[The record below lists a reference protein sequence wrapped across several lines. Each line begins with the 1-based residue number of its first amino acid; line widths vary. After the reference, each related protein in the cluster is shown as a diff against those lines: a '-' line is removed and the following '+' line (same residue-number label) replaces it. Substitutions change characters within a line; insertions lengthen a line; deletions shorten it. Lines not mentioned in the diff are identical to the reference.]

1 MKKVMLVDDEIL
13 IRENIRDC
21 IPWAQEGFTY
31 CGDAP
36 DGEVALPLIDQHVP
50 DILITDIKMPF
61 MNGLELSR
69 IVRDKYPEMKIIIL
83 SGHDEFEYAREA
95 LRLGVE
101 DYCLKPVSAA
111 DIVKLLQEVSCKIDR
126 QRQERE
132 RLEKLANRLA
142 SQRDVVG
149 TTVGAERSGV
159 TGYGAD
165 GVSIGMGLSMGV
177 AAAGSTPSHVHLDR
191 QRFVSFLKVGV
202 QAEAELF
209 IHDYLSPLRGIDWSA
224 ASYGR
229 YALNDLTVECWQAA
243 RELLRSPEL
252 TAEENQRFAQAAAAV
267 RSSDDAV
274 QYLLLV
280 AEQFWAWRAQAAG
293 RYSDQ
298 LRDVKTFI
306 DAHIGDDKLSLQDA
320 AAHVRMSPSHLSKV
334 FAQETGET
342 FIEYVMQMRIRKAME
357 LLLATND
364 KTYEVAFKVGYND
377 AHYFSNV
384 FRKATGMTPRDFRK
398 RGVTGREQHVDR

>member
-21 IPWAQEGFTY
+21 IPWEQEGFTY

-83 SGHDEFEYAREA
+83 SGHDEFQYAREA

-142 SQRDVVG
+142 AQRDVP
-149 TTVGAERSGV
+149 GAAGGAGHGMDGNGV
-159 TGYGAD
+159 
-165 GVSIGMGLSMGV
+165 VV
-177 AAAGSTPSHVHLDR
+177 AAAPSHVHLDR
-191 QRFVSFLKVGV
+191 QRFIAFLKVG
-202 QAEAELF
+202 APADTESF
-209 IHDYLSPLRGIDWSA
+209 IRDYLSPLHGIDWSA

-252 TAEENQRFAQAAAAV
+252 SVEENQQFTQAVAAV
-267 RSSDDAV
+267 RSSEDAV

-280 AEQFWAWRAQAAG
+280 AEQFWTWRAQAAG
-293 RYSDQ
+293 RYNDQ
-298 LRDVKTFI
+298 LREVKTFI

-398 RGVTGREQHVDR
+398 RGVTSREQHAER

>member
-21 IPWAQEGFTY
+21 IPWAQEGFAY

-111 DIVKLLQEVSCKIDR
+111 DIVKLLHDVSGKIDR

-142 SQRDVVG
+142 AQRDVPG
-149 TTVGAERSGV
+149 MAAGGV
-159 TGYGAD
+159 DRAGSGAD
-165 GVSIGMGLSMGV
+165 GAGHVAGTAST
-177 AAAGSTPSHVHLDR
+177 AAALAPSQVHLDR
-191 QRFVSFLKVGV
+191 QRFISFLKVGV
-202 QAEAELF
+202 QDEAEAY
-209 IHDYLSPLRGIDWSA
+209 IRDYLSPLHGIDWSA

-229 YALNDLTVECWQAA
+229 YVLNDLTVECWQAA

-252 TAEENQRFAQAAAAV
+252 LEEEKQRYSQDAAAV
-267 RSSDDAV
+267 RSSEDAV
-274 QYLLLV
+274 RYLLLV
-280 AEQFWAWRAQAAG
+280 AEQFWTWRAQASG
-293 RYSDQ
+293 RYNDQ
-298 LRDVKTFI
+298 LRDVKAFI

-357 LLLATND
+357 LLLSTND

-398 RGVTGREQHVDR
+398 RGVTGRDQHVDR

>member
-21 IPWAQEGFTY
+21 IPWTQEGFAY

-126 QRQERE
+126 QRQDRE

-149 TTVGAERSGV
+149 PAGGGERLAITGHGV
-159 TGYGAD
+159 DGM
-165 GVSIGMGLSMGV
+165 GVSVGFDATG
-177 AAAGSTPSHVHLDR
+177 AAPSHVHLDR

-202 QAEAELF
+202 QAEADLY
-209 IHDYLSPLRGIDWSA
+209 IRGYLSPLRGIDWSA

-252 TAEENQRFAQAAAAV
+252 TAEENQRFTQALATV
-267 RSSDDAV
+267 RSTDDAV

-280 AEQFWAWRAQAAG
+280 AEQFWTWRAQAAG

-298 LRDVKTFI
+298 LRDVKAFI
-306 DAHIGDDKLSLQDA
+306 DSHIGDDKLSLQDA

-398 RGVTGREQHVDR
+398 RSVTGREQHVDR

>member
-21 IPWAQEGFTY
+21 IPWTQEGFTY

-83 SGHDEFEYAREA
+83 SGHDEFQYAREA

-142 SQRDVVG
+142 AQRDVPGG
-149 TTVGAERSGV
+149 TAERGGTAGLGMDGIGGMVGAA
-159 TGYGAD
+159 GA
-165 GVSIGMGLSMGV
+165 VGMSSAAV
-177 AAAGSTPSHVHLDR
+177 APSHVHLDR
-191 QRFVSFLKVGV
+191 QRFISFLKVGV
-202 QAEAELF
+202 PAETESF
-209 IHDYLSPLRGIDWSA
+209 VREYLAPLHGMDWSA
-224 ASYGR
+224 AGYGR

-252 TAEENQRFAQAAAAV
+252 SAEEHQRFTQAIAEV
-267 RSSDDAV
+267 RSSEDAV
-274 QYLLLV
+274 RYLLLV
-280 AEQFWAWRAQAAG
+280 AEQFWTWRAQAAG
-293 RYSDQ
+293 RYNDQ
-298 LRDVKTFI
+298 LRDVKSFI

-320 AAHVRMSPSHLSKV
+320 AAHVRMSPSHLSKI

>member
-21 IPWAQEGFTY
+21 IPWEQEGFAY

-111 DIVKLLQEVSCKIDR
+111 DIIKLLHEVSCKIDR

-142 SQRDVVG
+142 AQRDG
-149 TTVGAERSGV
+149 SGGSAGGAER
-159 TGYGAD
+159 T
-165 GVSIGMGLSMGV
+165 VSAGV
-177 AAAGSTPSHVHLDR
+177 AMDGGTGVAGTAAAVVAPSHVHMDR
-191 QRFVSFLKVGV
+191 QRFISFLKVGV
-202 QAEAELF
+202 PAEADSF
-209 IHDYLSPLRGIDWSA
+209 IREYLSPLHRIDWSA

-229 YALNDLTVECWQAA
+229 YVLNDLTVECWQAA

-252 TAEENQRFAQAAAAV
+252 TTEENQRFTQALAEV
-267 RSSDDAV
+267 RSSEDAV
-274 QYLLLV
+274 RYLLLV
-280 AEQFWAWRAQAAG
+280 AEQFWTWRSQAAG

-298 LRDVKTFI
+298 LREIKSFI
-306 DAHIGDDKLSLQDA
+306 DAHIGNDKLSLQDA

-357 LLLATND
+357 LLLSTND

-377 AHYFSNV
+377 AHYFSGV

-398 RGVTGREQHVDR
+398 RGVTGREQHVER

>member
-111 DIVKLLQEVSCKIDR
+111 DIMKLLQEVSGKIDR
-126 QRQERE
+126 QRQDRE

-142 SQRDVVG
+142 SQRDAASAAG
-149 TTVGAERSGV
+149 SSERMTSA
-159 TGYGAD
+159 GYGAD
-165 GVSIGMGLSMGV
+165 DNGMGMNAGS
-177 AAAGSTPSHVHLDR
+177 AAAGVIPPHVHLDR
-191 QRFVSFLKVGV
+191 QRFLSFLKVGV
-202 QAEAELF
+202 QAEAELY
-209 IHDYLSPLRGIDWSA
+209 IRGYLSPLNGIDWSA

-252 TAEENQRFAQAAAAV
+252 TAEENQRFTQALAAV
-267 RSSDDAV
+267 RSTDDAV

-280 AEQFWAWRAQAAG
+280 AEQFWTWRAQAAG
-293 RYSDQ
+293 RYSEQ
-298 LRDVKTFI
+298 LRDVKAFI

-398 RGVTGREQHVDR
+398 RGVTGREQHAR

>member
-21 IPWAQEGFTY
+21 IPWAREGFTY

-69 IVRDKYPEMKIIIL
+69 VVRDKYPEMKIIIL

-111 DIVKLLQEVSCKIDR
+111 DIVKLLHEVSGKIDR

-132 RLEKLANRLA
+132 RMEKLARRLA
-142 SQRDVVG
+142 DGESAGV
-149 TTVGAERSGV
+149 ERSGGA
-159 TGYGAD
+159 GYGMD
-165 GVSIGMGLSMGV
+165 GTGAVGAGVGSMVEMAAVV
-177 AAAGSTPSHVHLDR
+177 APSHVHLDR
-191 QRFVSFLKVGV
+191 QRFISFLKVGV
-202 QAEAELF
+202 PAEAETF
-209 IHDYLSPLRGIDWSA
+209 IREYLSPLRGIDWSA
-224 ASYGR
+224 VSYGR
-229 YALNDLTVECWQAA
+229 YVLNDLTVECWQAA

-252 TAEENQRFAQAAAAV
+252 TAEENQRFAQALAGV
-267 RSSDDAV
+267 RSSEDAIL
-274 QYLLLV
+274 YLLLV
-280 AEQFWAWRAQAAG
+280 AEQFWTLRAQAAG

-298 LRDVKTFI
+298 LRDVKAYI

-320 AAHVRMSPSHLSKV
+320 AAHARMSPSHLSKV

-357 LLLATND
+357 LLLSTND

-384 FRKATGMTPRDFRK
+384 FRKATGLTPRDFRK
-398 RGVTGREQHVDR
+398 RGVTGREQHVGK